1 MYTLR
6 VKRLSHF
13 SVAAIMSALIVTGHT
28 VGSSAA
34 GPVVT
39 TPDGRPIVWAEWL
52 EDNGP
57 VAVLFWA
64 SWVPDA
70 AMAMDNLET
79 ITAAA
84 HKQDLEVI
92 LVVVQESLSEAKE
105 SLKGSNTEWLHDRFG
120 HLLKQNRVV
129 SIPRILV
136 ISGDGT
142 VIEQLEV
149 TPESIRA
156 WGGG

>member
-13 SVAAIMSALIVTGHT
+13 LVAAIMTAFIVMGHAA
-28 VGSSAA
+28 GSFAA
-34 GPVVT
+34 GPGVT

-52 EDNGP
+52 EENGP
-57 VAVLFWA
+57 VAVLLWA

-70 AMAMDNLET
+70 GTTLESLGT

-84 HKQDLEVI
+84 QKRDLDVI

-105 SLKGSNTEWLHDRFG
+105 SLEGTDIRWFHDRFG
-120 HLLKQNRVV
+120 HLLKDNRVV

-136 ISGDGT
+136 IAGDGT
-142 VIEQLEV
+142 VIEQLEAK
-149 TPESIRA
+149 PESIRT